1 MDASEE
7 AAVEDVPGDKCS
19 ARIVVRCAIQELLKI
34 C

>member
-7 AAVEDVPGDKCS
+7 AADEDVPGDECS
-19 ARIVVRCAIQELLKI
+19 ARIVVRCAIQELSKI